1 LQNHY
6 PKNSSTPVFSSGISF
21 GTGRVKNLIWFESR
35 FFLFQKTIFAAFFN
49 SKQVMIKI
57 LANDGIHP
65 DGRLLLEEADYI
77 VDDDKIA
84 QDDLPER
91 IAEYDVLI
99 VRSAT
104 KVTKA
109 VIDGGKKLKVI
120 ARGGVG
126 LDNIDLEYA
135 QAKGIQVYN
144 TPMASSRAVAEL
156 AFGHIFTLARM
167 FQRSNRELASG
178 GDFKKLKKAFE
189 TGFQIKGKTL
199 GIVGFGR
206 IGQELAKIALGIG
219 MSVRAHDPF
228 VNDAEIQ
235 ILLNDYSDIKLGV
248 KVRTEPLDKVI
259 RESDFISFHIPG
271 INKPLITAEELAKM
285 KTGVFL
291 INTARGGV
299 IEEEAL
305 LAALDSGKV
314 AGAGLDVFENEPTPR
329 EQLLRHPLVSCT
341 PHIGAS
347 TVEAQS
353 YIGMELADKILAFFG
368 DDK

>member
-1 LQNHY
+1 M
-6 PKNSSTPVFSSGISF
+6 V
-21 GTGRVKNLIWFESR
+21 
-35 FFLFQKTIFAAFFN
+35 
-49 SKQVMIKI
+49 KI

-65 DGRLLLEEADYI
+65 DGRLLLEEANYI
-77 VDDDKIA
+77 VEEDKIPQEELA
-84 QDDLPER
+84 ER

-104 KVTKA
+104 KVNKA
-109 VIDGGKKLKVI
+109 VIDGGKNLKII

-135 QAKGIQVYN
+135 QSKGIQVFN

-156 AFGHIFTLARM
+156 ATGHMFALSRM
-167 FQRSNRELASG
+167 LNRSNRELPAG
-178 GDFKKLKKAFE
+178 GDFKKLKKAYE

-206 IGQELAKIALGIG
+206 IGQELAKIALGLG
-219 MSVRAHDPF
+219 MSVRAHDPY
-228 VNDAEIQ
+228 VNDAEIGIQ
-235 ILLNDYSDIKLGV
+235 LNDFEDLKLCV
-248 KVRTEPLDKVI
+248 KVRTESLDKVL

-271 INKPLITAEELAKM
+271 SGKAAITADELAKM
-285 KTGVFL
+285 KNGVFL

-299 IEEEAL
+299 IDEEAL

-314 AGAGLDVFENEPTPR
+314 AGVGLDVYENEPTPR
-329 EQLLRHPLVSCT
+329 EALLKHPNVSCT

-353 YIGMELADKILAFFG
+353 YIGMELADKIIAFFG

>member
-1 LQNHY
+1 M
-6 PKNSSTPVFSSGISF
+6 V
-21 GTGRVKNLIWFESR
+21 
-35 FFLFQKTIFAAFFN
+35 
-49 SKQVMIKI
+49 KI

-77 VDDDKIA
+77 VDEDKIP
-84 QDDLPER
+84 QDELAER
-91 IAEYDVLI
+91 IADYDVLI

-109 VIDGGKKLKVI
+109 VIDGGKNLKII

-135 QAKGIQVYN
+135 QSKGIQVYN

-156 AFGHIFTLARM
+156 AAGHIFALSRM
-167 FQRSNRELASG
+167 LHRSNRELADG
-178 GDFKKLKKAFE
+178 GDFKKLKKAYE

-199 GIVGFGR
+199 GIIGFGR
-206 IGQELAKIALGIG
+206 IGQELAKIALGVG

-228 VNDAEIQ
+228 VQEAEVGIQ
-235 ILLNDYSDIKLGV
+235 LNEFRDLKLCV
-248 KVRTEPLDKVI
+248 NIRTEPLDKI
-259 RESDFISFHIPG
+259 LRESDFISIHIPG
-271 INKPLITAEELAKM
+271 SGKASIAAEEFAKM
-285 KTGVFL
+285 KDGVFL

-299 IEEEAL
+299 IDEEAL
-305 LAALDSGKV
+305 LEALDSGKI
-314 AGAGLDVFENEPTPR
+314 AGVGLDVYENEPTPR
-329 EQLLRHPLVSCT
+329 EALLRHPKVSCT

-347 TVEAQS
+347 TIEAQS
-353 YIGMELADKILAFFG
+353 YIGMELADKIIAFFG

>member
-1 LQNHY
+1 M
-6 PKNSSTPVFSSGISF
+6 V
-21 GTGRVKNLIWFESR
+21 
-35 FFLFQKTIFAAFFN
+35 
-49 SKQVMIKI
+49 KI

-77 VDDDKIA
+77 VEEDKIPQEVLA
-84 QDDLPER
+84 ER
-91 IAEYDVLI
+91 IADYDVLI

-109 VIDGGKKLKVI
+109 VIDGGKNLKII

-135 QAKGIQVYN
+135 QQKGIQVFN

-156 AFGHIFTLARM
+156 AIAHLFSLSRM
-167 FQRSNRELASG
+167 LQRSNRELATG
-178 GDFKKLKKAFE
+178 GDFKKLKKAYE
-189 TGFQIKGKTL
+189 TGFQIKGKTI

-206 IGQELAKIALGIG
+206 IGQEVAKIALGLG

-228 VNDAEIQ
+228 VQDAEVGIQ
-235 ILLNDYSDIKLGV
+235 LNDFEDLKLCV
-248 KVRTEPLDKVI
+248 KISTESLDKI
-259 RESDFISFHIPG
+259 LRESDFISFHIPG
-271 INKPLITAEELAKM
+271 SGKAAITAVELAKM
-285 KTGVFL
+285 KNGVFL

-299 IEEEAL
+299 IDEEDL

-314 AGAGLDVFENEPTPR
+314 AGVGLDVFENEPTPR
-329 EQLLRHPLVSCT
+329 EALLKHPNVSCT

>member
-1 LQNHY
+1 M
-6 PKNSSTPVFSSGISF
+6 V
-21 GTGRVKNLIWFESR
+21 
-35 FFLFQKTIFAAFFN
+35 
-49 SKQVMIKI
+49 KI

-65 DGRLLLEEADYI
+65 DGRLLLEEADYL
-77 VDDDKIA
+77 VEEDKIPQEVLA
-84 QDDLPER
+84 ER
-91 IAEYDVLI
+91 IADYDVLI

-109 VIDGGKKLKVI
+109 VIDGGKNLKII

-135 QAKGIQVYN
+135 QQKGIQVFN

-156 AFGHIFTLARM
+156 AIAHLFSLSRM
-167 FQRSNRELASG
+167 LQRSNRELAAG
-178 GDFKKLKKAFE
+178 GDFKKLKKAYE

-206 IGQELAKIALGIG
+206 IGQEVAKIALGLG

-228 VNDAEIQ
+228 VQEAEIGIQ
-235 ILLNDYSDIKLGV
+235 LNDFKEIKFSLNIS
-248 KVRTEPLDKVI
+248 TESLDKI
-259 RESDFISFHIPG
+259 LRESDFISFHIPG
-271 INKPLITAEELAKM
+271 SGKAAITADELAKM
-285 KTGVFL
+285 KNGVFL

-299 IEEEAL
+299 IDEEAL
-305 LAALDSGKV
+305 LVALDSGKV
-314 AGAGLDVFENEPTPR
+314 AGVGLDVFENEPTPR
-329 EQLLRHPLVSCT
+329 EALLKHPNVSCT

>member
-1 LQNHY
+1 M
-6 PKNSSTPVFSSGISF
+6 V
-21 GTGRVKNLIWFESR
+21 
-35 FFLFQKTIFAAFFN
+35 
-49 SKQVMIKI
+49 KI

-65 DGRLLLEEADYI
+65 DGRLLLEEAAYI
-77 VDDDKIA
+77 VDEDKIPQEELA
-84 QDDLPER
+84 GR
-91 IAEYDVLI
+91 IADYDVLI

-104 KVTKA
+104 KVTKE
-109 VIDGGKKLKVI
+109 VIDGGKNLKII

-126 LDNIDLEYA
+126 LDNIDLEHA
-135 QAKGIQVYN
+135 QSKGIQVYN

-156 AFGHIFTLARM
+156 AAGHLFALSRM
-167 FQRSNRELASG
+167 LHRSNRELATG
-178 GDFKKLKKAFE
+178 GDFKKLKKAYE

-206 IGQELAKIALGIG
+206 IGQELAKIALGVG

-228 VNDAEIQ
+228 VQEAEVGIQ
-235 ILLNDYSDIKLGV
+235 LNDFEDLKLCV
-248 KVRTEPLDKVI
+248 KIRTESLDKI
-259 RESDFISFHIPG
+259 LRESDFISFHIPG
-271 INKPLITAEELAKM
+271 SGKAAITADELAKM
-285 KTGVFL
+285 KNGVFL

-299 IEEEAL
+299 IDEEAL

-314 AGAGLDVFENEPTPR
+314 AGIGLDVYENEPTPR
-329 EQLLRHPLVSCT
+329 EALLKHPNVSCT

-353 YIGMELADKILAFFG
+353 YIGMELADKIIAFFG

>member
-1 LQNHY
+1 M
-6 PKNSSTPVFSSGISF
+6 V
-21 GTGRVKNLIWFESR
+21 
-35 FFLFQKTIFAAFFN
+35 
-49 SKQVMIKI
+49 KI

-65 DGRLLLEEADYI
+65 DGRLLLEEAAYI
-77 VDDDKIA
+77 VDEDKVPQEELA
-84 QDDLPER
+84 GR
-91 IAEYDVLI
+91 IADYDVLI

-104 KVTKA
+104 KVTKE
-109 VIDGGKKLKVI
+109 VIDAGKNLKII

-126 LDNIDLEYA
+126 LDNIDLEHA
-135 QAKGIQVYN
+135 QSKGIQVYN

-156 AFGHIFTLARM
+156 AAGHLFALSRM
-167 FQRSNRELASG
+167 LHRSNRELPTG
-178 GDFKKLKKAFE
+178 GDFKKLKKAYE

-206 IGQELAKIALGIG
+206 IGQELAKIALGVG

-228 VNDAEIQ
+228 VQEAEIGIQ
-235 ILLNDYSDIKLGV
+235 LNDFEDLKLCV
-248 KVRTEPLDKVI
+248 NIRTESLDKVL

-271 INKPLITAEELAKM
+271 SGKAAITADELEKM
-285 KTGVFL
+285 KNGVFL

-299 IEEEAL
+299 IDEEAL
-305 LAALDSGKV
+305 LAALESGKV
-314 AGAGLDVFENEPTPR
+314 AGVGLDVYENEPTPR
-329 EQLLRHPLVSCT
+329 EALLKHPNVSCT

-353 YIGMELADKILAFFG
+353 YIGMELADKIIAFFG

>member
-1 LQNHY
+1 
-6 PKNSSTPVFSSGISF
+6 
-21 GTGRVKNLIWFESR
+21 
-35 FFLFQKTIFAAFFN
+35 
-49 SKQVMIKI
+49 MIKI

-65 DGRLLLEEADYI
+65 DGKLLLEEANYL
-77 VDDDKIA
+77 VSEDKIP
-84 QDDLPER
+84 QEELVNR
-91 IAEYDVLI
+91 IGEYDVLI

-104 KVTKA
+104 KVTKE
-109 VIDGGKKLKVI
+109 VIDAGKNLKII

-135 QAKGIQVYN
+135 QSKGIEVYN

-156 AFGHIFTLARM
+156 AMGHLFALSRM
-167 FQRSNRELASG
+167 LQRSNRELANG
-178 GDFKKLKKAFE
+178 GDFKKLKKNYE

-206 IGQELAKIALGIG
+206 IGQEVAKIALGTG
-219 MSVRAHDPF
+219 MRVVAHDPF
-228 VNDAEIQ
+228 VQEAEIGINIQ
-235 ILLNDYSDIKLGV
+235 GFDDLRIGV
-248 KVRTEPLDKVI
+248 TVRTESLEKVL
-259 RESDFISFHIPG
+259 RDADFITLHLPG
-271 INKPLITAEELAKM
+271 IGKALIGEAELAKV

-299 IEEEAL
+299 IDEEAL
-305 LAALDSGKV
+305 LKALDSGKV

-329 EQLLRHPLVSCT
+329 EALLKHPLVSCT

-353 YIGMELADKILAFFG
+353 YIGMELADKIIGYFG
-368 DDK
+368 D

>member
-1 LQNHY
+1 M
-6 PKNSSTPVFSSGISF
+6 V
-21 GTGRVKNLIWFESR
+21 
-35 FFLFQKTIFAAFFN
+35 
-49 SKQVMIKI
+49 KI

-65 DGRLLLEEADYI
+65 DGRLLLEEADYL
-77 VDDDKIA
+77 VDENKIPQEELA
-84 QDDLPER
+84 DR
-91 IAEYDVLI
+91 IADYDVLI

-104 KVTKA
+104 KVNKA
-109 VIDGGKKLKVI
+109 VIDGGKNLKII

-135 QAKGIQVYN
+135 QSKGIQVFN

-156 AFGHIFTLARM
+156 AAGHLFSLARM
-167 FQRSNRELASG
+167 LHRSNRELSTG
-178 GDFKKLKKAFE
+178 GDFKKLKKAYE

-206 IGQELAKIALGIG
+206 IGQELAKIALGVG

-228 VNDAEIQ
+228 VQEAEIGIQ
-235 ILLNDYSDIKLGV
+235 LNDFEGLKFCV
-248 KVRTEPLDKVI
+248 NVRTESLDKVL

-271 INKPLITAEELAKM
+271 TGKAAITADELAKM
-285 KTGVFL
+285 KNGVFL

-299 IEEEAL
+299 IDEEAL
-305 LAALDSGKV
+305 LAALESGKV
-314 AGAGLDVFENEPTPR
+314 GGVGLDVFETEPTPR
-329 EQLLRHPLVSCT
+329 EALLKHPNVSCT

-347 TVEAQS
+347 TVEAQA
-353 YIGMELADKILAFFG
+353 YIGMELADKIIAFFG

>member
-1 LQNHY
+1 M
-6 PKNSSTPVFSSGISF
+6 V
-21 GTGRVKNLIWFESR
+21 
-35 FFLFQKTIFAAFFN
+35 
-49 SKQVMIKI
+49 KI

-77 VDDDKIA
+77 VDEDKIPQEELA
-84 QDDLPER
+84 DR
-91 IAEYDVLI
+91 IADYDVLI

-109 VIDGGKKLKVI
+109 VIDGGKNLKVI

-135 QAKGIQVYN
+135 QSKGIQVFN

-156 AFGHIFTLARM
+156 ATGHMFALSRM
-167 FQRSNRELASG
+167 LNRSNRELPAG
-178 GDFKKLKKAFE
+178 GDFKKLKKAYE

-219 MSVRAHDPF
+219 MSVRAHDPY
-228 VNDAEIQ
+228 VQEAEIGIQ
-235 ILLNDYSDIKLGV
+235 LNDFSDLKFCV
-248 KVRTEPLDKVI
+248 KVRTESLDKVL

-271 INKPLITAEELAKM
+271 SGKAAITTDELAKM
-285 KTGVFL
+285 KKGVFL

-299 IEEEAL
+299 IDEEAL
-305 LAALDSGKV
+305 LAALESGKV
-314 AGAGLDVFENEPTPR
+314 AGVGLDVYENEPTPR
-329 EQLLRHPLVSCT
+329 EALLKHPNVSCT

>member
-1 LQNHY
+1 M
-6 PKNSSTPVFSSGISF
+6 V
-21 GTGRVKNLIWFESR
+21 
-35 FFLFQKTIFAAFFN
+35 
-49 SKQVMIKI
+49 KI

-65 DGRLLLEEADYI
+65 DGRLLLEEADYL
-77 VDDDKIA
+77 VEEDKIPQEVLA
-84 QDDLPER
+84 ER
-91 IAEYDVLI
+91 IADYDVLI

-109 VIDGGKKLKVI
+109 VIDGAKNLKII

-135 QAKGIQVYN
+135 QQKGIQVFN

-156 AFGHIFTLARM
+156 AIAHLFSLSRM
-167 FQRSNRELASG
+167 LQRSNRELAAG
-178 GDFKKLKKAFE
+178 GDFKKLKKAYE

-206 IGQELAKIALGIG
+206 IGQEVAKIALGLG

-228 VNDAEIQ
+228 VQEAEIGIQ
-235 ILLNDYSDIKLGV
+235 LNDFKEIKFSLNIS
-248 KVRTEPLDKVI
+248 TESLDKI
-259 RESDFISFHIPG
+259 LRESDFISFHIPG
-271 INKPLITAEELAKM
+271 SGKAAITADELAKM
-285 KTGVFL
+285 KNGVFL

-299 IEEEAL
+299 IDEEAL

-314 AGAGLDVFENEPTPR
+314 AGVGLDVFENEPTPR
-329 EQLLRHPLVSCT
+329 EALLKHPNVSCT